1 MPYSPETKWKF
12 YQGDRETAIAYWS
25 GPHPSDTQRSA
36 TSFRQYLDRSINTYN
51 IIKELVSHYS
61 NALIGKHFNYPE
73 DELLSSW
80 LHTQRRLSAFRRRA
94 NPFSEAVI
102 QALVGGQSFLRLY
115 TPERYKNSKNE
126 LLTVTPHVCHL
137 TDSLP
142 EYDSDGFLEKFTYT
156 YRDSKGNHAK
166 EEYFV
171 DGDGYTHIKS
181 SEEEI
186 IVDRGGMMPIF
197 ELSIDPVISDAAI
210 CTQRSLTVLM
220 TMLNEFICSS
230 ALPEHIV
237 TNAQVPGEIIEDPD
251 HPRGQRFEPRQD
263 LLEFGA
269 NQLVMLDGKPI
280 GDPDMPSGFTSPSV
294 YFKDPSNPQA
304 FRTALD
310 ILVETVYREA
320 GLGHLLT
327 SGDGSLSGVSR
338 VTLKSD
344 FELRL
349 RIYKEYIEDFYNA
362 ILEYVLMELGQTDPL
377 VETQL
382 NLDTGNILPEERKAV
397 LDELNAGVRSRR
409 STMLSLDI
417 EDPEAE
423 EQQILLEQNRD
434 IGVEDI
440 PDEEATLD

>member
-1 MPYSPETKWKF
+1 MPYSPEVKWDF
-12 YQGDRETAIAYWS
+12 YQGDHETAIAYWS
-25 GPHPSDTQRSA
+25 GPRPSETQRSA
-36 TSFRQYLDRSINTYN
+36 DTFNRYLDQSINTYN
-51 IIKELVSHYS
+51 IIKELVSHYV
-61 NALIGKHFNYPE
+61 NALVGKPFNYPE
-73 DELLSSW
+73 DELLSEW

-94 NPFSEAVI
+94 DPFMEAVT
-102 QALVGGQSFLRLY
+102 QALVSGRSFIRLY
-115 TPERYKNSKNE
+115 TPERFQNSKNS
-126 LLTVTPHVCHL
+126 LLLVTPHLCHL
-137 TDSLP
+137 QDSKP
-142 EYDSDGFLEKFTYT
+142 EYDSDGFLNRFTYT
-156 YRDSKGNHAK
+156 YRDSKGGRK
-166 EEYFV
+166 QEVYFI
-171 DGDGYTHIKS
+171 DESGYTHILANG
-181 SEEEI
+181 EEI
-186 IVDRGGMMPIF
+186 IVDRRGMMPIF
-197 ELSIDPVISDAAI
+197 ELSVDPVISDAAI
-210 CTQRSLTVLM
+210 CAQRALTVLL

-294 YFKDPSNPQA
+294 YFKEPSNPQT

-310 ILVETVYREA
+310 ILMETVYREA

-338 VTLKSD
+338 ATLKSD

-349 RIYKEYIEDFYNA
+349 GNYREYIEDFFNA
-362 ILEYVLMELGQTDPL
+362 ILEYVLIELGQKDPY

-382 NLDTGNILPEERKAV
+382 NLDTGNILPEERNAI
-397 LDELNAGVRSRR
+397 LEELNSGIRSRR
-409 STMLSLDI
+409 SAMRALGI
-417 EDPEAE
+417 EDPDAE
-423 EQQILLEQNRD
+423 EEQILLEQNRD
-434 IGVEDI
+434 MGVTDI